1 MKRVF
6 TFSAL
11 IPRRA
16 CAIFILIISS
26 LSLYADEF
34 VVNKIHYEK
43 LTLNTVSVISSN
55 YSNVKN
61 VTIPDNVVYDG
72 ISYNVTSI
80 GISAFEG
87 RRNLTSVTIPNSVTS
102 IGDNAFSGCSGLTS
116 VIIPNS
122 VQSIGSYAFQFC
134 SGLTS
139 VIIPNSVQS
148 IGSYA
153 FSGCSGLT
161 SVLIGNSVTTIGGR
175 AFSGC
180 RNLTS
185 VTIPNSVQSIGSYAF
200 SHCSGLTSV
209 LIGNGVTEIG
219 DYAFEYCNVTD
230 VHITDLAA
238 WCKIQF
244 SYANGITTNIH
255 HLYIDNNEIKDLVI
269 PNNVEVICG
278 GAFSNCGGLTS
289 VTIPNSV
296 QSIEAGAFE
305 GCI

>member
-102 IGDNAFSGCSGLTS
+102 IGDNAFSG
-116 VIIPNS
+116 
-122 VQSIGSYAFQFC
+122 C